1 MSIVRGQGFDPLGSA
16 KIPTKRGTSLE
27 MSIHIANA
35 LPPDS

>member
-1 MSIVRGQGFDPLGSA
+1 MSIVRGQGFA